1 MYLIIA
7 VINNEEVL
15 DELIT
20 GWLDIGVTGSTVIET
35 TDSLQLISH
44 HVPIFAGFR
53 SFTSGGMKHNKTLFT
68 VIENESLCRQ
78 ACDYLESLCRETECS
93 HQGIYAVVPIIQFNR
108 LGLDVKPQE
117 RHRHM
122 EKKIGRPLKT
132 KTDTCDEEE

>member
-7 VINNEEVL
+7 VINNEELL

-53 SFTSGGMKHNKTLFT
+53 ALTSGGMQHNKTLFSI
-68 VIENESLCRQ
+68 IESKELLDQ
-78 ACDYLESLCRETECS
+78 AVAFLKTICEETNRP
-93 HQGIYAVVPIIQFNR
+93 HQGIYCVTPLDQWGR
-108 LGLDVKPQE
+108 LGKEIDTSA
-117 RHRHM
+117 HRQHV
-122 EKKIGRPLKT
+122 EKKIGRPLKA
-132 KTDTCDEEE
+132 KEDA